1 LYDIRE
7 AATLVVD
14 FVAGKRLE
22 DYQADALLRS
32 AVERQLEIIGEALT
46 QLAKVDR
53 QLVARISEHQR
64 IIAFRNVL
72 AHGYFEIDNEIVWGV
87 VQNRLS
93 TLRDEIDSLLNAG

>member
-53 QLVARISEHQR
+53 QLVARISESSPF
-64 IIAFRNVL
+64 ATCWPT
-72 AHGYFEIDNEIVWGV
+72 AT
-87 VQNRLS
+87 S
-93 TLRDEIDSLLNAG
+93 K

>member
-53 QLVARISEHQR
+53 QLVARISVSSPF
-64 IIAFRNVL
+64 ATCWPT
-72 AHGYFEIDNEIVWGV
+72 AT
-87 VQNRLS
+87 S
-93 TLRDEIDSLLNAG
+93 K